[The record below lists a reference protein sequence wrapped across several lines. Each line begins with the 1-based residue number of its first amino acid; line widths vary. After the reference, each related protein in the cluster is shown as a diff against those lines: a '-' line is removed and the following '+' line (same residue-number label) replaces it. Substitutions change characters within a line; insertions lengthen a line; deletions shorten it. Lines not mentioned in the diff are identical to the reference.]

1 MMNTTRQLKT
11 TSTAQA
17 MVTPKAVQSNA
28 ERRFC
33 PSMFCFTDEI
43 TVRRVSTK
51 AAVWLLT
58 DDLDD
63 RSWLM
68 MGNEPTCPHCGTVLL

>member
-1 MMNTTRQLKT
+1 MDTTRQLDVS
-11 TSTAQA
+11 STVQTMA
-17 MVTPKAVQSNA
+17 TPKKVRKNA

-43 TVRRVSTK
+43 IVRRVSLK

-58 DDLDD
+58 DELDD

-68 MGNEPTCPHCGTVLL
+68 MGNEPICPHCGTLLL